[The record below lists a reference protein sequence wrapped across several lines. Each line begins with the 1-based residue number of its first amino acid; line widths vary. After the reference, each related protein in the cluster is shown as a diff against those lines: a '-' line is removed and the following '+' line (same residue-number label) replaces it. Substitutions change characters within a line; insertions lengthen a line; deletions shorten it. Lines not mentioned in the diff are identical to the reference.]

1 MIGSGFF
8 IWPEWLLELRVRFHK
23 EGSTKMSK
31 TNTPARSSQLSDSCA
46 GIDVSK
52 AWLDIAVLKTNSVDR
67 FANSA
72 AGHADLITAL
82 RKQSVRRV
90 GLEATGGYEQ
100 DIVLALRTAGLEV
113 HVFQPKQVKA
123 YATFKLQR
131 AKTDQIDARLIAA
144 ATAQLDAVRPAPDS
158 RFHGFAALLT
168 LIDQLSEDVIR
179 TKTRAE
185 HVKEPVVRAHHAA
198 ELKRLRATMRQIYAE
213 LANRVKAHADLKAR
227 LELIESIDGIGERTA
242 LALLIRMPELGAI
255 SREQAAA
262 LVGVAP
268 VTRESGQSAKESHIE
283 GGRMRI
289 RTALFACTQAAI
301 QWNAAL
307 KDFYARLM
315 QKGKHHRAAIIA
327 CARKLTIFVNTV
339 LKRQTKWQSQ
349 PANPT

>member
-31 TNTPARSSQLSDSCA
+31 TNTSARSSQQRNSCA

-52 AWLDIAVLKTNSVDR
+52 AWLDIAVLKTNSVNR

-72 AGHADLITAL
+72 AGHADLIASL
-82 RKQSVRRV
+82 RKQGIRRV

-123 YATFKLQR
+123 YGVFRRQR
-131 AKTDQIDARLIAA
+131 AKTDRIDARLIAA
-144 ATAQLDAVRPAPDS
+144 ATAELDDVRPAPDS
-158 RFHGFAALLT
+158 RFHGFSMLLT
-168 LIDQLSEDVIR
+168 LIDQLNEDVTR

-185 HVKEPVVRAHHAA
+185 HAKEPLVRAYHAA
-198 ELKRLRATMRQIYAE
+198 ELKRLRLALRQTYTE
-213 LANRVKAHADLKAR
+213 LANRIKAHADLKER
-227 LELIESIDGIGERTA
+227 LALIESIDGIGERTA
-242 LALLIRMPELGAI
+242 LALLIRMPELGII

-268 VTRESGQSAKESHIE
+268 ITRDSGQSAQERHIE

-301 QWNAAL
+301 QWNEAL
-307 KDFYARLM
+307 KDFYGRLM
-315 QKGKHHRAAIIA
+315 RNGKHHRAAIIA

-349 PANPT
+349 PATQN